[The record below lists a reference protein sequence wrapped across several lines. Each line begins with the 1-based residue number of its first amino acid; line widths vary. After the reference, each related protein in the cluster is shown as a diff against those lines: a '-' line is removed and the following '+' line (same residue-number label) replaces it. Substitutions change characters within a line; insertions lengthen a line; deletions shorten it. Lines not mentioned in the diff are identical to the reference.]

1 MGAKESLQRLA
12 DRKSQEISDLERQ
25 IDMARAYLQ
34 AIQDS
39 IKALPREPSIQASGE
54 DRSLDLRP
62 GTLLARAKEAIQ
74 KNGSPMH
81 ISALLDAIGIQNT
94 KKARVSLVGSLGAYV
109 RKGSVFTRSGP
120 NTFGLIEFEGGSE
133 RIVQPELPGLP
144 EDFGKV

>member
-39 IKALPREPSIQASGE
+39 IKALPREPFIQASGE

>member
-1 MGAKESLQRLA
+1 
-12 DRKSQEISDLERQ
+12 
-25 IDMARAYLQ
+25 
-34 AIQDS
+34 
-39 IKALPREPSIQASGE
+39 
-54 DRSLDLRP
+54 
-62 GTLLARAKEAIQ
+62 
-74 KNGSPMH
+74 MH